1 MNPDELSP
9 SFASEAKMINLT
21 ACRYF
26 LEVLHLGSIRLAAD
40 RLHVSPSAISRQIAK
55 LEREFGEPLLDRRAN
70 GVQLTEAGKLAG
82 EHFASI
88 LGQIDLIR
96 GEMSDLRKL
105 KSGNVS
111 IATVDGI
118 TDPYLSE
125 QILAFRKKFPAVD
138 FRMRIRGRERV
149 LEALEKRVCQ
159 LGFVYDHFSHPMI
172 EIVGQ
177 WRQPLLALVP
187 PSHALADGRTLK
199 LSEIADCDCVL
210 PDDSYGI
217 HHLVHRA
224 FRKFGARPKSIMI
237 ADQLH
242 FLIRHAIRSNS
253 IVYVP
258 LQAALR
264 EVEEGELVPLKLD
277 CPDFEHRFIYAIV
290 RRDQRR
296 SPACDAFITMLTSNF
311 PKYEKSDASMLKRL
325 FTREVRS

>member
-1 MNPDELSP
+1 
-9 SFASEAKMINLT
+9 MINLT

-40 RLHVSPSAISRQIAK
+40 RLHISPSAISRQIAK
-55 LEREFGEPLLDRRAN
+55 LEREFGDTLLDRRAN
-70 GVQLTEAGKLAG
+70 GVQLTEAGKLAAN
-82 EHFASI
+82 HFATI
-88 LGQIDLIR
+88 LDQVDLIR
-96 GEMSDLRKL
+96 GEISDLRKL
-105 KSGNVS
+105 KSGSVS

-125 QILAFRKKFPAVD
+125 QILAFRRKFPAVD

-149 LEALEKRVCQ
+149 LEALEKHMCQ
-159 LGFVYDHFSHPMI
+159 IGFVYDHFSHPMI

-187 PSHALADGRTLK
+187 PSHALADGRPLQ
-199 LSEIADCDCVL
+199 LSDLAGFDCVI

-217 HHLVHRA
+217 HHLLNRA
-224 FRKFGARPKSIMI
+224 FRKFAGRTRPIMV

-242 FLIRHAIRSNS
+242 FLIRHAIRSNA

-264 EVEEGELVPLKLD
+264 EVEAGELVPLNLD

-296 SPACDAFITMLTSNF
+296 SPACDAFINMLTSNF
-311 PKYEKSDASMLKRL
+311 STYENSDASMLERL
-325 FTREVRS
+325 RARQA

>member
-1 MNPDELSP
+1 MV
-9 SFASEAKMINLT
+9 NLT

-26 LEVLHLGSIRLAAD
+26 LEVVHLGSIRLAAD

-70 GVQLTEAGKLAG
+70 GVQLTEAGTLAA

-105 KSGNVS
+105 KSGSVS
-111 IATVDGI
+111 IATVDGV

-125 QILAFRKKFPAVD
+125 QILAFRKRFPAVD

-149 LEALEKRVCQ
+149 LEALEKRICQ
-159 LGFVYDHFSHPMI
+159 VGFVYDHFSHPMM

-187 PSHALADGRTLK
+187 PSHPFADGRAVK
-199 LSEIADCDCVL
+199 LPDIADCDCVL

-224 FRKFGARPKSIMI
+224 FRKFGGKPKAIMV

-242 FLIRHAIRSNS
+242 FLIRHAIRSNA

-264 EVEEGELVPLKLD
+264 EVEAGELVPLSLA
-277 CPDFEHRFIYAIV
+277 CGDFEHRFIYAIV

-296 SPACDAFITMLTSNF
+296 SPACDAFIAMLTSNF
-311 PKYEKSDASMLKRL
+311 PKHEKADAAMLKRL
-325 FTREVRS
+325 RAAQAEGKA